1 MRFSIK
7 LKLIGAFG
15 LLILLTAIVFSYTY
29 FQLSQSKKTTKV
41 VSEIHKPTMVLLK
54 DFDAHVTTSIQLT
67 DVWIGQAIAL
77 ESSDEKKKLKRF
89 HDEVFPEFKERIL
102 DQVQLWGEGDSVR
115 IKVAE
120 CLLEMEALMKVQ
132 QNVMEGL
139 VTFEDYSDMMKIMEF
154 GDTGTE
160 VKEKGQKLQAKI
172 RSLLKDVEEQSRL
185 SEGKML
191 TGFDQLINTSTGF
204 AIVLILVAI
213 IVGFLLFVSIVNPVN
228 RVKNVL
234 EEMSEGELPKVSINS
249 SNDEVGDMVGALE
262 TLVGGLTKT
271 SSFAKEIGEG
281 NLEAKFDALSIR
293 DVLGNSLLTM
303 RKSLLDAAEEDGRRT
318 IEDEKRNWATQGQA
332 KFGELLRENQNSI
345 EKLSDVI
352 LSSLVKYTGSNQ
364 GSLFILN
371 DEESKMELI
380 AGYAWDRKKY
390 SEKEV
395 LLGEGLIGRCWQE
408 SESIYMTDIPQNYIN
423 ITSGL
428 GDANPTSLLIVP
440 MLVEDEVHGVIELA
454 SFKKYEAHEVQF
466 VEELAESIAATIN
479 SQKVNLRTSSLLGES
494 QEMSEQLRAQE
505 EEMRQNMEE
514 LQATQEEME
523 RKFEEFEREREDE
536 NESFVASKQE
546 VQNQLK
552 EKEEEVKRL
561 LSRISELE
569 G

>member
-15 LLILLTAIVFSYTY
+15 LLILLTSFVFGYTY
-29 FQLSQSKKTTKV
+29 IMLSESRTTTKV
-41 VSEIHKPTMVLLK
+41 VSDIHKPTMVLLK
-54 DFDAHVTTSIQLT
+54 DFDSYVTTSVQLT
-67 DVWIGQAIAL
+67 DVWIGQTIAL
-77 ESSDEKKKLKRF
+77 ESSDEKKKLKEF
-89 HDEVFPEFKERIL
+89 HNEVYPKFKKDVIA
-102 DQVQLWGEGDSVR
+102 QMKLWDSGDSVP
-115 IKVAE
+115 IKVAD
-120 CLLEMEALMKVQ
+120 CLKDMEELMKVQ
-132 QNVMEGL
+132 KHVMAGL

-154 GDTGTE
+154 GETGSL
-160 VKEKGQKLQAKI
+160 VKAEGESLQNKI
-172 RSLLKDVEEQSRL
+172 SSILKIVEEKSKL
-185 SEGKML
+185 SESKML
-191 TGFDQLINTSTGF
+191 DGFAKLINTSTGF
-204 AIVLILVAI
+204 AIILVLVAV
-213 IVGFLLFVSIVNPVN
+213 IVGFLLFVAIVKPVN
-228 RVKNVL
+228 TVRNVL
-234 EEMSEGELPKVSINS
+234 EEMSEGELPKVDINS
-249 SNDEVGDMVGALE
+249 SNDEVGDMVEALE

-271 SSFAKEIGEG
+271 SYFAKEIGEG
-281 NLEAKFDALSIR
+281 NLEAKYEALSQK

-303 RKSLLDAAEEDGRRT
+303 RKSLVDAAEEDGRRA

-345 EKLSDVI
+345 EELSDVI

-371 DEESKMELI
+371 EEDSKLELM

-395 LLGEGLIGRCWQE
+395 VLGEGLVGRCWQE
-408 SESIYMTDIPQNYIN
+408 AESIYMTDIPQNYIN

-454 SFKKYEAHEVQF
+454 SFKEYEPYQIQF

-479 SQKVNLRTSSLLGES
+479 SQKVNLRTSALLEES

-523 RKFEEFEREREDE
+523 RKFEEFE
-536 NESFVASKQE
+536 KQRTEEMDNYKE
-546 VQNQLK
+546 VELTHQKALE
-552 EKEEEVKRL
+552 EKEEEIKRL
-561 LSRISELE
+561 LDRISELE
-569 G
+569 A